1 MLSGSAMARVAI
13 LVVTAGLL
21 AGLIQYFWPK
31 AQEPAPQPPGL
42 TRPRESQAAPPRETV
57 RTVPTPRAP
66 AAPAEPILSEAPP
79 QPKPPQPKPP
89 LSEAPSVPAPP
100 APAQP
105 APPPSAVPPPTPAPD
120 PVEIAQDE
128 AGPRA
133 VALVDLNT
141 GTLAELNG
149 LRGGGNIGRAII
161 QRRPYTAVDQL
172 LSKRV
177 LSRATYERIKDQV
190 TVQ

>member
-1 MLSGSAMARVAI
+1 MLSGSAMARVAV
-13 LVVTAGLL
+13 LLVTAGLL
-21 AGLIQYFWPK
+21 AGLVQYFWPP
-31 AQEPAPQPPGL
+31 AAREPAPQAAGQTVPRAPKPEQ
-42 TRPRESQAAPPRETV
+42 TREPV
-57 RTVPTPRAP
+57 RTVPTA
-66 AAPAEPILSEAPP
+66 
-79 QPKPPQPKPP
+79 Q
-89 LSEAPSVPAPP
+89 PP
-100 APAQP
+100 APTELRPAPETQP
-105 APPPSAVPPPTPAPD
+105 APPLAETPPPPVLAPPPSPPPPD
-120 PVEIAQDE
+120 PSVPDPAERAQDE

-141 GTLAELNG
+141 ATVAELNG

-161 QRRPYTAVDQL
+161 QRRPYAAVDQL

>member
-42 TRPRESQAAPPRETV
+42 TRPREPQVAPPRETV
-57 RTVPTPRAP
+57 RTVPAPRAP

-79 QPKPPQPKPP
+79 QPKPP
-89 LSEAPSVPAPP
+89 LSEAPSVPA
-100 APAQP
+100 QP
-105 APPPSAVPPPTPAPD
+105 APPPPAMPPPPPAPD
-120 PVEIAQDE
+120 PAEKAQDE